1 MPVGHF
7 ALVTNYNSDSRF
19 FASPLHRENRAPGPD
34 SEAALKAG
42 NFRESA
48 KNFMKFF
55 DLAAPGRVGK
65 ITFPKTARLAKRL
78 KQKLEASKNDQDW
91 ARKKFRNVS
100 VDPR

>member
-55 DLAAPGRVGK
+55 DSAPPGRAGK
-65 ITFPKTARLAKRL
+65 ITFPITARLAKRL
-78 KQKLEASKNDQDW
+78 KQKLEALKNDQDK
-91 ARKKFRNVS
+91 AQFFFGKLS
-100 VDPR
+100 AGPR